1 MPNQETFWSITSL
14 GERAELETR
23 KRIKKYRT
31 QSAHYLENAFKS
43 IEAGDAEKASEF
55 LWGSMAQALKAVAAS
70 KDIQLKSHK
79 DVRDYAVELARALQ
93 DDSIR
98 HAFNN
103 AQSLHSNFYE
113 SGLILEDV
121 AIGAEDVKATVAKLL
136 NLIPEGS

>member
-1 MPNQETFWSITSL
+1 METK
-14 GERAELETR
+14 
-23 KRIKKYRT
+23 KRTKRYRT
-31 QSAHYLENAFKS
+31 QSVHYFENALRF

-70 KDIQLKSHK
+70 RDIQLKSHK
-79 DVRDYAVELARALQ
+79 DIRDYAMELARTPQ
-93 DDSIR
+93 DENIR

-121 AIGAEDVKATVAKLL
+121 VIGAEDVKTAVAKLL
-136 NLIPEGS
+136 SFIPEEG